1 MRTNI
6 PSALGAAFVA
16 AACLAGPAAAQ
27 QVKELTFWSHWAAEM
42 PKRTFVEE
50 AIKAFEAKNPG
61 IKLKQTWYEKT
72 ALYAGLKTALRAG
85 QAPDIFYAE
94 PDQVEYMENGFLLD
108 LSDLNWKDV
117 EPWAKEAWTYQGK
130 PYGLPLEAWTS
141 ELYYNKK
148 MMADLGVKVEDG
160 RNSHPMPSSTWSRRP
175 RPKASRR
182 WRWASATVPIRAHI
196 SCTRRCCKKLG
207 VDDYDKLLKGKL
219 AWTDP
224 RVVETLQWVRS
235 LTEAGLLPNT
245 FTTLKLAEAHI
256 YFHTNPGALTFLN
269 GSWYTSRAFN
279 PPDKG
284 GQPKD
289 FPLGIMKFPAV
300 PGAACNECRSIAIG
314 GSYVGNVATKHP
326 KEVVAF
332 LNILRVV
339 RDGQPLARQRA
350 GADRHQERSGQ
361 AQRAAGRRLLQDD
374 REGQRRRQ
382 ILLRH
387 PNPGDDRQA
396 EGGVHPGHEQ
406 RLPCGYH
413 QRRGRG
419 QADER
424 RTLIGGAK
432 LGAGE
437 ACTCHAM

>member
-1 MRTNI
+1 MSGWTRGRAAGQGTDLLE
-6 PSALGAAFVA
+6 PLG
-16 AACLAGPAAAQ
+16 GRDAQ
-27 QVKELTFWSHWAAEM
+27 AHVRRGGHQ
-42 PKRTFVEE
+42 
-50 AIKAFEAKNPG
+50 AFEAKNPG

-130 PYGLPLEAWTS
+130 PYGLPLEAWTA

-148 MMADLGVKVEDG
+148 TMADLGVSVADG
-160 RNSHPMPSSTWSRRP
+160 TQLSPEAFARHGQEGQSQRHHADGARGRRP
-175 RPKASRR
+175 ALSGRTSRARGAAEEARHRRLRPA
-182 WRWASATVPIRAHI
+182 AQGQAP
-196 SCTRRCCKKLG
+196 
-207 VDDYDKLLKGKL
+207 
-219 AWTDP
+219 WTDP
-224 RVVETLQWVRS
+224 RVVETLRWVRS

-314 GSYVGNVATKHP
+314 GSYVGNAATKHP

-332 LNILRVV
+332 LNSFVSFEMGNRWLDNVQVQTGIKSDPAKLS
-339 RDGQPLARQRA
+339 GPLAADYFKMIEKANA
-350 GADRHQERSGQ
+350 GAKYYFGIPIQVLTGKPKEVFIQVMNNAFPAGTISVDDAVKQMN
-361 AQRAAGRRLLQDD
+361 AA
-374 REGQRRRQ
+374 
-382 ILLRH
+382 
-387 PNPGDDRQA
+387 
-396 EGGVHPGHEQ
+396 
-406 RLPCGYH
+406 Y
-413 QRRGRG
+413 
-419 QADER
+419 
-424 RTLIGGAK
+424 
-432 LGAGE
+432 
-437 ACTCHAM
+437 